1 MRLGRSGCV
10 LDVIVARKLLG
21 HHGWVDTLYEVLRRR
36 VHHRFFPPF
45 PCYTLS
51 TIYII
56 ITPRTRPQPPAPP
69 TPPRARGDDDDDG
82 KDDDRLTRRE
92 PIRPLPRI
100 MGMGIRS
107 LPPRHPPVVSR
118 IPPRPRKSV
127 PRPPNRETRRRVHH
141 TRIVR
146 EQGTGD
152 TQHRRIE
159 ERRRPVP
166 DGDIRRDDTVFQCGI
181 LQRPGWQSV
190 QRVRRDVHGAAADF
204 DRRDPVLDI
213 RRK

>member
-1 MRLGRSGCV
+1 
-10 LDVIVARKLLG
+10 
-21 HHGWVDTLYEVLRRR
+21 
-36 VHHRFFPPF
+36 
-45 PCYTLS
+45 
-51 TIYII
+51 
-56 ITPRTRPQPPAPP
+56 
-69 TPPRARGDDDDDG
+69 
-82 KDDDRLTRRE
+82 
-92 PIRPLPRI
+92 

-190 QRVRRDVHGAAADF
+190 QRVRRDVHGAAAD
-204 DRRDPVLDI
+204 DGRRDPVLDI